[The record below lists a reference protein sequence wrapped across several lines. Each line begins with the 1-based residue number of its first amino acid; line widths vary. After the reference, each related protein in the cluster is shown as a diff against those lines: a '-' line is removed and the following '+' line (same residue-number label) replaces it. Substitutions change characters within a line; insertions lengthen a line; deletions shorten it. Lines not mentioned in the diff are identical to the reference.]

1 MKKSLLIQAIIDEP
15 AFLEDLVE
23 KLATRHNESVFKK
36 QKVSGNWESI
46 DTSSTETYV
55 SGVISIKD
63 SGQQINMPF
72 VTNFLFTCTKETR
85 DTYMLEWGVSLS

>member
-23 KLATRHNESVFKK
+23 KLATRHTDANFKK
-36 QKVSGNWESI
+36 RKLSGDWETI
-46 DTSSTETYV
+46 ETSSTETYV
-55 SGVISIKD
+55 SGVIAIKD
-63 SGQQINMPF
+63 SGHQINMPF
-72 VTNFLFTCTKETR
+72 ITSFLFTCTKETK

>member
-1 MKKSLLIQAIIDEP
+1 MKQSLLIQAIIDEP

-23 KLATRHNESVFKK
+23 KLATRHNDSAFRRKK
-36 QKVSGNWESI
+36 LVADQESI
-46 DTSSTETYV
+46 ETSSTETYI
-55 SGVISIKD
+55 SGVFSIKN

-72 VTNFLFTCTKETR
+72 ITSFLFTCTKESK